1 MSTQYQRCNRTR
13 GMLVKAAAKLALTLI
28 VLASVTTASAQTF
41 RLLYQ
46 FKSGRD
52 GSQPY
57 ASLILDPQGNL
68 YGTTMIDGAYSYGT
82 VFKISPEGKETVLH
96 SFTGTGGDGANPVAP
111 LTRDAAGNLY
121 GTTEYGG
128 LFGDACGGNGCG
140 IVFKINPSGK
150 ETILYRFTGTGGD
163 GMNPWQ
169 GVVRDA
175 AGNLYGTTLEGGDY
189 GGGTVFKINSSRH
202 ETILHSFNA
211 DFYYDDGSDPIY
223 GSLVRDAEGNLYGT
237 TYVGGQA
244 GLGTVY
250 KIDSSGTESILYNF
264 SGANGML
271 PYGTLVRDSAGNLY
285 GTTYQGGAFGDGIV
299 FKLDVNNTETILHTF
314 GASGDGVPPSA
325 GLIADR
331 SGNLYGA
338 TEYGGSFS
346 YGTVFKLD
354 ASGEETILH
363 NFSGKDGSAPAL
375 GLVRDPKGNLYGTT
389 PYGGVHGGGVVFKV
403 TP

>member
-1 MSTQYQRCNRTR
+1 VSTQCRRCNRTR
-13 GMLVKAAAKLALTLI
+13 GVLVSAAAKLALTLI

-52 GSQPY
+52 GSIPY

-82 VFKISPEGKETVLH
+82 VFRLSPDGKETVLH
-96 SFTGTGGDGANPVAP
+96 SFTGTGGDGTNPVAP

-128 LFGDACGGNGCG
+128 LFGGACGPNGCG
-140 IVFKINPSGK
+140 IVFKVDPAGK
-150 ETILYRFTGTGGD
+150 ETVLYRFTGTEGD
-163 GMNPWQ
+163 GTNPWQ

-175 AGNLYGTTLEGGDY
+175 AGNLYGTTAEGGDY
-189 GGGTVFKINSSRH
+189 GGGTVFKINSTGH
-202 ETILHSFNA
+202 ETILHSFN
-211 DFYYDDGSDPIY
+211 DDSYYDDGSFPAY
-223 GSLVRDAEGNLYGT
+223 GSLVRDAQGNLYGT
-237 TYVGGQA
+237 TYAGGQWY
-244 GLGTVY
+244 LGIVY

-264 SGANGML
+264 SGSDGML
-271 PYGTLVRDSAGNLY
+271 PYGTLVRDTAGNLY
-285 GTTYQGGAFGDGIV
+285 GTTYLGGAFGDGIV
-299 FKLDVNNTETILHTF
+299 FKLDTNNAETIVHSF

-338 TEYGGSFS
+338 TEYGGSSSF
-346 YGTVFKLD
+346 GTVFKLD
-354 ASGEETILH
+354 ASWEETILH

-375 GLVRDPKGNLYGTT
+375 GLVRDSKGNLYGTT
-389 PYGGVHGGGVVFKV
+389 QYGGAYGGGVVFRV